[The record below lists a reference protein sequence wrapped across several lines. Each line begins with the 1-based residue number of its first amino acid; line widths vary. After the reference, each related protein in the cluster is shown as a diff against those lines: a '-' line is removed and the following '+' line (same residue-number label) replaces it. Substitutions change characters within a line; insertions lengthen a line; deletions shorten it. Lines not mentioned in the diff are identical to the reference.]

1 MPMAARALDIIQ
13 IVQKHPGITQT
24 ELAQKLNVSERTIR
38 TAVRQAN
45 DFLDGAA
52 HIVHHR
58 NDGYDLAIDDA
69 IAFSATGAEENLLSS
84 SLPSLPNERIGY
96 LLKDLV
102 KRDDWITLDD
112 LAAQLYVSRASIS
125 ADLRAVEK
133 VLARYG
139 LTIARRPRYGIRVEG
154 PEMSRRLCIASLVLD
169 GLDETKEMQPS
180 LDEVSDCMHEA
191 LEATGFRISSA
202 AYDNLVVHAAV
213 ALQRLESGDVV
224 DVPADDAKRLKETS
238 AFYAAQRV
246 ASNISER
253 FGIDTPEAEI
263 AYLAMH
269 LVGRQIVDD
278 ESGQEMGLVIS
289 DEIWSVVGT
298 MLAIVRG
305 AFGVDFSG
313 DLELRMNLARHI
325 VPLSV
330 RLQYHMRVQNPLLD
344 DIQEHYPLAWSMARA
359 SSAVLA
365 KAFGSFPSDEEIGY
379 ISLTF
384 ALALERQKSAPQ
396 RKNIVVVCASGQGVA
411 RLLEWRFRED
421 FGPWLGSVRTC
432 DAAEVGSIDFA
443 DVDYVFTTVPLSC
456 TLPVPVRRVNT
467 FLDDTDVR
475 QVRSILE
482 GSSDCFS
489 SIDYFDINL
498 FFPHLVFASKADV
511 LDYLCSQI
519 EERKTVHGNLRELVE
534 ERESLAETSFGNQV
548 AMPHPA
554 VPVADETFVCIGL
567 LGQPVIWDSHPVKAV
582 FLVCITREDVALD
595 SFYRVLTP
603 ILSSEEAIE
612 RLVDRQD
619 WQTLC
624 NLLQQ
629 QTGQGGDGT
638 S

>member
-1 MPMAARALDIIQ
+1 MAARALDIIQ
-13 IVQKHPGITQT
+13 IVQTHPGITQT

-38 TAVRQAN
+38 SAVRQAN
-45 DFLDGAA
+45 DFLDGTA

-69 IAFSATGAEENLLSS
+69 IAFSATGAAESFLSS
-84 SLPSLPNERIGY
+84 SLPSEPNERIGY
-96 LLKDLV
+96 LLRDLV
-102 KRDDWITLDD
+102 KRDGWITLDD
-112 LAAQLYVSRASIS
+112 LAARLYVSRASIS
-125 ADLRAVEK
+125 ADLRTVEK
-133 VLARYG
+133 VLSRYG
-139 LTIARRPRYGIRVEG
+139 LSIARRPRYGIRVEG
-154 PEMSRRLCIASLVLD
+154 PEMARRLCMASLVLD
-169 GLDETKEMQPS
+169 GLDEAKGMQPS
-180 LDEVSDCMHEA
+180 LDEVSDCVHKA
-191 LEATGFRISSA
+191 LEATGFRINSA
-202 AYDNLVVHAAV
+202 AYDNLVVHIAV
-213 ALQRLESGDVV
+213 ALQRIGSGDVV
-224 DVPADDAKRLKETS
+224 DVPADDVKRLKDTS

-246 ASNISER
+246 ASNLSQR
-253 FGIDTPEAEI
+253 FGIDAPEAEI

-269 LVGRQIVDD
+269 LVGRQMVDD

-313 DLELRMNLARHI
+313 DLELRMNLARHL

-330 RLQYHMRVQNPLLD
+330 RLRYHMRVQNPLLD

-379 ISLTF
+379 IALTF
-384 ALALERQKSAPQ
+384 ALALERQRSAPE

-421 FGPWLGSVRTC
+421 FGPWLGDVKAC
-432 DAAEVGSIDFA
+432 DAAEVASLDFT
-443 DVDYVFTTVPLSC
+443 DVDYVFTTVPLDC

-467 FLDDTDVR
+467 FLDDTDFR
-475 QVRSILE
+475 KVRSILE
-482 GSSDCFS
+482 GSSECFS
-489 SIDYFDINL
+489 SIDYFDIDL
-498 FFPHLVFASKADV
+498 FFPHLAFETKDAV
-511 LDYLCSQI
+511 LDYLCSKI
-519 EERKTVHGNLRELVE
+519 EERKVVHGDLRALVE
-534 ERESLAETSFGNQV
+534 ERESLAETAFGNQV

-567 LGQPVIWDSHPVKAV
+567 LDQPVTWDSHPVRAV

-603 ILSSEEAIE
+603 ILSSERAIG
-612 RLVDRQD
+612 RLVDCQD

-624 NLLQQ
+624 ELLQEQ
-629 QTGQGGDGT
+629 AGQGGDGT